1 MSSET
6 FENEAALVH
15 LVIPSYNEGRRLPS
29 YLPRLCGALANS
41 LLPWRI
47 TIVDDGSREEDSFR
61 MQECARL
68 CGAKVTFHRLPVN
81 TGKGGAVYAGWDLGD
96 DSEWV
101 GLVDADG
108 SIPPHEVLRILS
120 FLKEENAPDAFFASR
135 CKILGRTV
143 HRSWTRHVCGRLFA
157 TFVAV
162 STGIPVYDSQCGFK
176 LIRRKCYEA
185 IRSQLRERR
194 FAFDVELLIALRQ
207 SGARV
212 IEVPIDW
219 SDVPGSKLHFFR
231 DTVKMIAAIIS
242 MRRRR
247 DLTIRRYTGM

>member
-1 MSSET
+1 MSLEI

-15 LVIPSYNEGRRLPS
+15 LVIPSYNEGRRLPA

-47 TIVDDGSREEDSFR
+47 TIVDDGSREEDSSR

-68 CGAKVTFHRLPVN
+68 CGAQVKFHRLSVN
-81 TGKGGAVYAGWDLGD
+81 AGKGGAIYSGWDLD
-96 DSEWV
+96 HESEWL

-108 SIPPHEVLRILS
+108 SIPPHEVVRILS
-120 FLKEENAPDAFFASR
+120 LLEQNTGPDAFFASR

-143 HRSWTRHVCGRLFA
+143 HRSFLRHVCGRLFA
-157 TFVAV
+157 TLVAV

-176 LIRRKCYEA
+176 LIRRRCYEA
-185 IRSQLRERR
+185 IRGRLRERR
-194 FAFDVELLIALRQ
+194 FAFDVELLIALRE
-207 SGARV
+207 SGATI

-219 SDVPGSKLHFFR
+219 CDVPGSKLHFVR
-231 DTVKMIAAIIS
+231 DTAQMLAAVIS
-242 MRRRR
+242 MRMRHSR
-247 DLTIRRYTGM
+247 DERHKL